1 MTTERP
7 LTVEPD
13 AAAESHLAADTHRV
27 TRTGQAPDA
36 APPRR
41 RLAWLRVSIWTW
53 LARLVAVAVTAVVVT
68 VAVTAFAVWWV
79 ARQDSHPR
87 SDVLIVLGASQY
99 NGRPSEVFAARLD
112 HARDLYREGVAPRII
127 TVGGARVGDA
137 YTEAEAGAD
146 YLAAR
151 GVPRSAL
158 VVVGQGAD
166 TLLSLRAAATVMNEH
181 RWRGA
186 VLVTDP
192 WHSLRSRQMAL
203 DLHIVAHTSPDRTGP
218 VMHGRTTEIRYI
230 ARETAAY
237 LFYRLFH
244 RASPPGAAPS
254 DI

>member
-1 MTTERP
+1 VTTERL

-13 AAAESHLAADTHRV
+13 SASETRLAADTHLA
-27 TRTGQAPDA
+27 TGTKPVPGA

-53 LARLVAVAVTAVVVT
+53 LARLVAAAVTVVVVT

-112 HARDLYREGVAPRII
+112 HARDLYRDGVAPRVI
-127 TVGGARVGDA
+127 TVGGSRPGDA
-137 YTEAEAGAD
+137 YTEAEAGAN

-158 VVVGQGAD
+158 VVVGQGDD
-166 TLLSLRAAATVMNEH
+166 TLMSLRAAATVMNAH
-181 RWRGA
+181 GWRGA

-192 WHSLRSRQMAL
+192 WHSLRSRQMAS
-203 DLHIVAHTSPDRTGP
+203 DLHIAAHTSPERTGP

-230 ARETAAY
+230 GRETAAY

-244 RASPPGAAPS
+244 RASPPGAAPPA
-254 DI
+254 I